1 MSLHRYQDIDWSR
14 LWQQA
19 QAERSWQPKGVADWD
34 ERAASFARRT
44 GQSAYADAFLALLK
58 PEPDWS
64 VLDVGSG
71 PGTLALPLAAKVRT
85 VTCIDFSPKMLAILA
100 DRAER
105 NRLDNI
111 ATLPLSWDDD
121 WRACGL
127 LSHDLVIASRS
138 LAVADLG
145 AALRR
150 LNEFAAHRVAVTD
163 RVGAGPHDPDAF
175 AAVGRP
181 LHPGPDY
188 IFTVNIL
195 YEMGCLATVDFI
207 RLEETARYRNLE
219 QALARYHWMLPELDT
234 RETKRLQAYI
244 RSIARNC
251 DDGSIALHPRH
262 VPTWAYITWHPDRKR
277 S

>member
-14 LWQQA
+14 LWRQA
-19 QAERSWQPKGVADWD
+19 QADRSWQPRGVADWD
-34 ERAASFARRT
+34 ERAVSFARRT

-71 PGTLALPLAAKVRT
+71 PGTLALPLAARVRT
-85 VTCIDFSPKMLAILA
+85 VTCIDFSAKMLAILA
-100 DRAER
+100 DRADR
-105 NRLDNI
+105 ARLNNI
-111 ATLPLSWDDD
+111 AALPLSWDDD
-121 WRACGL
+121 WRARGL
-127 LSHDLVIASRS
+127 HPHDLVIASRS

-181 LHPGPDY
+181 LRPGPDY

-195 YEMGCLATVDFI
+195 YQMGCLATVDFI
-207 RLEETARYRNLE
+207 RLEETARYRSLE
-219 QALARYHWMLPELDT
+219 QALARYHWMLPGLDT
-234 RETKRLQAYI
+234 RENTRLQAYLL
-244 RSIARNC
+244 SISKNH
-251 DDGSIALHPRH
+251 DDGSISLHPRH
-262 VPTWAYITWHPDRKR
+262 VPTWAYISWRTDWPQ